1 MTFPFG
7 LGTIALPD
15 WMPWWLAVP
24 LLVLALG
31 YALLA
36 LAVPFSVIGLWRRLD
51 VLEVRLDEIHGELQ
65 GLAMRLT
72 AARHEP
78 PEWPFRSQE
87 HAAPEVDAHAE
98 RSLYGHARA
107 PIPPAAPVADAP
119 RPAPSP
125 TAPPAPRMRPPDRLA
140 DRLVDEPSP
149 RPRAANERPVRAEP
163 RLDWPRP

>member
-1 MTFPFG
+1 M
-7 LGTIALPD
+7 ALPD
-15 WMPWWLAVP
+15 WMPWWLAMP
-24 LLVLALG
+24 LLVLALP

-36 LAVPFSVIGLWRRLD
+36 LAVPFSVIALWRRLD
-51 VLEVRLDEIHGELQ
+51 GLEVRLDEIHGELQ

-87 HAAPEVDAHAE
+87 HAGPEVDAPAE
-98 RSLYGHARA
+98 RSLYGHART
-107 PIPPAAPVADAP
+107 PVPPAAPPTAPVADAP

-125 TAPPAPRMRPPDRLA
+125 TAPPAPRMRPPDRSA

-149 RPRAANERPVRAEP
+149 RPRAAHERPVRAEP
-163 RLDWPRP
+163 RLDWPRA